1 MLKFLFF
8 LTAIFLTSTTFS
20 QVNYTLRMSKPQN
33 HYFEVEMDIQGISD
47 KTVEIKMPVWAP
59 GSYLVRDFSK
69 NVNIVKAFNEK
80 GESLIVEKT
89 KKNTWKIN
97 KGNAKK
103 VKVKYEVYSFELT
116 VRTSFL
122 DLTHGFVSGTGIFM
136 YVEKLRNQ
144 AGKLEVFPHS
154 TFKTISTALS
164 KNSDGFSADG
174 STTFS
179 YSNYDQL
186 VDCPIEIGNQ
196 EVFEF
201 KSKGVN
207 HTVAMYGEGNYDI
220 EQLKIDMAKIT
231 AAATDV
237 FGQNPN
243 KEYVFIVH
251 NVTDSQGGLEH
262 VNSTTLSVNRWG
274 YSPDKYN
281 RFLTLVAHEYFHLW
295 NVKRMRA
302 IELGPFNYDEETY
315 TSLLWVMEGFTSYYE
330 DLIMY
335 RAGFFSKEEYLATLS
350 STLNYVEG
358 SEGSRVQPVAH
369 ASFDAWIK
377 AYKPNENSANTTMSY
392 YSRGGLIAAVM
403 DAKIVTKFKEKK
415 SLDGFLQQVY
425 AEFFVKLDR
434 GFSASEFEKMFSKYM
449 EEDMSDFF
457 KKYVYDTQI
466 PNYKEIFAPLGISIE
481 ENNKELISFG
491 AAFGSSDGKVIVKA
505 IRSNSAAEE
514 AGLSVNDEV
523 IGFNGYRMNSTL
535 LNEMIATL
543 AVDQEFNL
551 LVSRD
556 LQLLELSPK
565 MGTYSKRAFTMKFS
579 DDFEKS
585 IEGKYFLRR

>member
-8 LTAIFLTSTTFS
+8 LTAIFVTSATFS

-144 AGKLEVFPHS
+144 AGKLEVFPFS

-466 PNYKEIFAPLGISIE
+466 PDYKEIFAPLGISIE

-491 AAFGSSDGKVIVKA
+491 AAFGTSDEKVIVKA

-551 LVSRD
+551 LVARD

-585 IEGKYFLRR
+585 NEGKYFLRR

>member
-1 MLKFLFF
+1 MLLS
-8 LTAIFLTSTTFS
+8 ATSFT
-20 QVNYTLRMSKPQN
+20 QINYNLRMSKPQN
-33 HYFEVEMDIQGISD
+33 HYFEVEMEIQGIAD

-69 NVNIVKAFNEK
+69 NVNLIKAFNEK

-89 KKNTWKIN
+89 NKNTWKIN

-103 VKVKYEVYSFELT
+103 VKVNYEVYSFELT

-122 DLTHGFVSGTGIFM
+122 DLSHGFVSGTGMFM
-136 YVEKLRNQ
+136 YVEKLRNK
-144 AGKLEVFPHS
+144 AGKLTVFPHS
-154 TFKTISTALS
+154 NFKTITTALS
-164 KNSDGFSADG
+164 KNTDGFANDG
-174 STTFS
+174 SQVFS
-179 YSNYDQL
+179 YSDYDQL

-201 KSKGVN
+201 QSKGVN
-207 HTVAMYGEGNYDI
+207 HTVAMYGEGNYNI

-231 AAATDV
+231 AASTEV

-274 YSPDKYN
+274 YSPDKYK

-335 RAGFFSKEEYLATLS
+335 RAGFFSKEEYLSTLS

-392 YSRGGLIAAVM
+392 YSRGGLVAAVM
-403 DAKIVTKFKEKK
+403 DAKIVAKFNGKK
-415 SLDGFLQQVY
+415 SLDGFIQLLYQ
-425 AEFFVKLDR
+425 EFFVKLDR
-434 GFSASEFEKMFSKYM
+434 GFSAQEFEKMFSKYM
-449 EEDMSDFF
+449 EEDMSAFF
-457 KKYVYDTQI
+457 QKYVYDTQI
-466 PNYKEIFAPLGISIE
+466 PDYKSIFEPLGISVE
-481 ENNKELISFG
+481 ENNKELVSFG
-491 AAFGSSDGKVIVKA
+491 ASFTTTDGKVTVRA
-505 IRSNSAAEE
+505 IRSNSAAED
-514 AGLSVNDEV
+514 AGLSVGDEV
-523 IGFNGYRMNSTL
+523 IGFNGYRMNATL
-535 LNEMIATL
+535 LNEMVAEIAVNQT
-543 AVDQEFNL
+543 FNL
-551 LVSRD
+551 LVARD
-556 LQLLELSPK
+556 LQLFELTPK
-565 MGTYSKRAFTMKFS
+565 MGTYFKRAYTVSFS
-579 DDFEKS
+579 PDFEKS
-585 IEGKYFLRR
+585 SNGKYFLRR